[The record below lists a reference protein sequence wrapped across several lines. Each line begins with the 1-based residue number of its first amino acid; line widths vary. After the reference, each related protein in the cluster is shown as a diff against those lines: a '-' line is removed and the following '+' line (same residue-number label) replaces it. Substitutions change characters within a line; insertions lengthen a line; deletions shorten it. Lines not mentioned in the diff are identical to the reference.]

1 MSINY
6 RDYNTEQLDK
16 MTEEMEKVLESK
28 GVTKREYVRFAALT
42 ALGSFYIKA
51 EEGMTDEDALDML
64 FLMLESTDEEW
75 EEE

>member
-6 RDYNTEQLDK
+6 RGYDIEQLDK

-28 GVTKREYVRFAALT
+28 GVTEREYVRFAALA

-51 EEGMTDEDALDML
+51 EGGITDEDALDML

>member
-1 MSINY
+1 MTMNY
-6 RDYNTEQLDK
+6 RDYDIERLGK

-28 GVTKREYVRFAALT
+28 GVTEREYVRFAALT
-42 ALGSFYIKA
+42 ALGSFYIKV

-64 FLMLESTDEEW
+64 FLILKSTDEEW

>member
-6 RDYNTEQLDK
+6 RGYDIEQLDK

-28 GVTKREYVRFAALT
+28 GVTEREYVRFAALT

-51 EEGMTDEDALDML
+51 EEDMTDEDALDML

>member
-6 RDYNTEQLDK
+6 RGYDIEQLDK
-16 MTEEMEKVLESK
+16 MTEKMEKVLESK
-28 GVTKREYVRFAALT
+28 GVTEREYVRFAALT
-42 ALGSFYIKA
+42 VLGSFYIKA